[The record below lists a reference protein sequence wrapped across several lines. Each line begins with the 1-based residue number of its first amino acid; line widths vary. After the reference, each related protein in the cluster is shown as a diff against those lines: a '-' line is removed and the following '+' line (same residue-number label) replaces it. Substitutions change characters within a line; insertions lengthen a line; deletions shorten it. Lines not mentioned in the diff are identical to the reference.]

1 MRVSNILSV
10 LFVIVLA
17 GLTSCRVGYSF
28 TGASISP
35 DVKTITI
42 QTFPNN
48 APLVMP
54 TLSRSFTETLRDY
67 FTTQTNLSLTDRGGD
82 LTLEGSIT
90 DYSAKPVAIQGN
102 EVAAQTRLTITV
114 KVKFTNRKNEKQ
126 NFETEFSR
134 YSDFPSSQNLNAVQ
148 TQLIKEIDD
157 QLVDDIFKKAVVNW

>member
-1 MRVSNILSV
+1 
-10 LFVIVLA
+10 
-17 GLTSCRVGYSF
+17 
-28 TGASISP
+28 
-35 DVKTITI
+35 
-42 QTFPNN
+42 
-48 APLVMP
+48 MP

-148 TQLIKEIDD
+148 AQLIKEIDD